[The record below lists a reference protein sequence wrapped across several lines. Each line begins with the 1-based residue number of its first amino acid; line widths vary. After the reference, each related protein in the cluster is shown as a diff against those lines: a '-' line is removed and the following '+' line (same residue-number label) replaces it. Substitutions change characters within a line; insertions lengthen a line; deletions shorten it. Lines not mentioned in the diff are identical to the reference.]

1 MKKTYI
7 HPTMRV
13 ATLEPHY
20 AMLDSSP
27 FETVPINDDED
38 AVFV

>member
-13 ATLEPHY
+13 MTLEAQY
-20 AMLDSSP
+20 AMLESSP
-27 FETVPINDDED
+27 FETVPIDDEEE
-38 AVFV
+38 AEFV